1 MTAAGCKVEAQEAT
15 ITQLKAGM
23 KVLTASLKEQALLIQ
38 KVNDQL
44 EMSKPAPRTVGNNP

>member
-1 MTAAGCKVEAQEAT
+1 MTAAGYKVEAQEAT